1 MFSRPFGLTGF
12 QRCFER
18 NGEGKRGG
26 LKEMLESS
34 ANMSLLRETVIAIE
48 QTEEE
53 ASEKISFK

>member
-1 MFSRPFGLTGF
+1 
-12 QRCFER
+12 
-18 NGEGKRGG
+18 
-26 LKEMLESS
+26 MLESS